1 METEKTDPA
10 GESRHTSSW
19 KAVASLLGSGL
30 LLALALLL
38 ARGAPVEAEDGGRVV
53 FSEADLAH
61 VSAAFE
67 RTWSRPPTQGELR
80 QAFDRYVRD
89 EILYREALARELDRN
104 DPVVKLSLVRK
115 ITLLGTAAAEA
126 ARPTDAELEAY
137 FDLRAERYRVP
148 GSLDLVQVCLSPDK
162 RGESVAADAEEL
174 LARLREDEPPPEGL
188 AALSDLALLPAAVE
202 DASGEQ
208 LGRTFGTAFQDAV
221 ATLEAGRWEGPV
233 GSGYGLHLVKILRRE
248 ESRIPEW
255 TEVRDRIETDL
266 SFDARKAAEDQFY
279 AEVLPRYQVFL
290 SDGVKAVLE
299 GKEP

>member
-1 METEKTDPA
+1 METEKTDP
-10 GESRHTSSW
+10 GGQSRRTSSG
-19 KAVASLLGSGL
+19 KTAASLLGFGL
-30 LLALALLL
+30 LLALVLLL

-53 FSEADLAH
+53 FTEADLAH

-67 RTWSRPPTQGELR
+67 RTWSRPPTPAELR

-89 EILYREALARELDRN
+89 EVLYREALARELDRN

-148 GSLDLVQVCLSPDK
+148 GSLDLVQVCLSPDE

-174 LARLREDEPPPEGL
+174 LSRLREDEPPPEEL
-188 AALSDLALLPAAVE
+188 AALSDLALLPGFVE
-202 DASGEQ
+202 DASEEQ
-208 LGRTFGTAFQDAV
+208 LGRTFGPSFRDSV
-221 ATLEAGRWEGPV
+221 ASLETGRWEGPV
-233 GSGYGLHLVKILRRE
+233 ESGYGLHLVKIIRRE

-255 TEVRDRIETDL
+255 TEVRERLETDL
-266 SFDARKAAEDQFY
+266 RFDARKAAEDQFY

-290 SDGVKAVLE
+290 SDGVRAVLE
-299 GKEP
+299 GDSP